1 MATDLEN
8 RSPIQD
14 VAELDK
20 RNEEIAA
27 LREILSSMTS
37 GEGDLRDAK
46 LIELFKKNKML
57 NVQLERERTRTRT
70 MRKTVTFIQE
80 ELRRREQVEVQEDKL
95 VKMGVYYWVDKYQ
108 RTSTKLMEAQ
118 SKIGAM
124 DTKIHKL
131 MFALRREVGNHM
143 PIDKVLEEG
152 SGWVGRSEQ
161 ISLLKHKVEE
171 LKSLCKDMMPT
182 SKPVRHT
189 TLHHDDRRTVEILH
203 RNQIEKVD
211 HDRRVQYDNLV
222 HDFVLIASNAR
233 RSVLEK
239 QIFKAKN
246 TVAVLLSKSKNDDLL
261 INALSIELGGMRQAA
276 DPPYSNHGGPTHL
289 EYVANHNKLAAQYH
303 KLYTQCHEQEREIN
317 VQGEIIQTFQDALE
331 PDDVTDWVTTSFV
344 RSSYK
349 SEPRMILHDDSYD
362 EKSPDYEKT
371 LEAETKEADVY

>member
-1 MATDLEN
+1 
-8 RSPIQD
+8 
-14 VAELDK
+14 
-20 RNEEIAA
+20 
-27 LREILSSMTS
+27 MTS

-222 HDFVLIASNAR
+222 HDFVRLTKAWGEQRDKLIASNAR

-261 INALSIELGGMRQAA
+261 INALSIELGGMRQ
-276 DPPYSNHGGPTHL
+276 YLYVLRLLLFFYIGCLNWWERLLIHLIPTM
-289 EYVANHNKLAAQYH
+289 VAQLTWNML
-303 KLYTQCHEQEREIN
+303 RI
-317 VQGEIIQTFQDALE
+317 
-331 PDDVTDWVTTSFV
+331 TTSLLPNIINFIPSV
-344 RSSYK
+344 TSRNGKLTSKARSFRLS
-349 SEPRMILHDDSYD
+349 RMLLNR
-362 EKSPDYEKT
+362 T
-371 LEAETKEADVY
+371 M